1 MVKAGGGSLLVLHKI
16 SRTGLKYFSRIPPVS
31 LGSFAMT
38 KEVGKR
44 GTWMTVHG
52 CDAGS
57 VFWQTDHVI
66 SRLNLPVQNVLK
78 FLDLISVV
86 IEETTSIHQ
95 AEKQFREIILKS
107 DCTFLTSA
115 AVRSR
120 SLFCL
125 SHSAVTRVDKT
136 AFTRSSCSEDANPE
150 LGYVI

>member
-1 MVKAGGGSLLVLHKI
+1 M
-16 SRTGLKYFSRIPPVS
+16 
-31 LGSFAMT
+31 M
-38 KEVGKR
+38 
-44 GTWMTVHG
+44 VHG
-52 CDAGS
+52 CGAGS

-78 FLDLISVV
+78 FHDLVSAVV
-86 IEETTSIHQ
+86 EETTSIHQ

-107 DCTFLTSA
+107 DCPFLTSA

-125 SHSAVTRVDKT
+125 SHSAFTCVDKT
-136 AFTRSSCSEDANPE
+136 AFTGSSCSEDANPE